1 MGKLAEKPGIITN
14 FYRKRIFLDTAPLIY
29 FIEGHSIYQDKLSEY
44 FSANDNGE
52 FVFITSSITLLEVLV
67 KPIKEKK
74 TRLVSQYK
82 NILLNA
88 EGIQIF
94 EISNEIAEKA
104 AQLRSQYSLRT
115 PDALQIATAL
125 IHGADY
131 FFTNDQRLSSVTEID
146 IVTLLDL

>member
-1 MGKLAEKPGIITN
+1 MATLAEKPNLITK

-29 FIEGHSIYQDKLSEY
+29 FIEGHSTYQDKLLEC

-52 FVFITSSITLLEVLV
+52 FIFITSSITLLEVLV
-67 KPIKEKK
+67 KPMKEKK
-74 TRLVSQYK
+74 SKLVSQYK

-88 EGIQIF
+88 DGIQIF

-115 PDALQIATAL
+115 PDALQIAIAL

-131 FFTNDQRLSSVTEID
+131 FFTNDHRLSTITEID